1 LRQSALHDK
10 SVKFIVARPVQHISN
25 DLIDK
30 SKSNDKSNLD
40 DCTGLN
46 RNLIDLNNLNSNQEC
61 FFILTNEIM
70 DKNVDL
76 KQRLKFEMDKR
87 KSFKT
92 QNTTNENV
100 RDIKLE
106 IKDDLVEAKEEEEE
120 EILESSCYLI
130 ELIKQTEK
138 TALKLDSNANINE
151 MIIQNLKINYSIQ
164 ISIETIESIN
174 YLIVIDDILMNSNEF
189 YEQFDQIIQIEKYK
203 CDNTLFTLDRVI
215 LDQLFQAGKLKLKLK
230 KNFHLKQTKLS
241 EKWKNI
247 LKKSQDNNNDY
258 EMVISQIDKKAS
270 KGLGISL
277 EGTVDIDAYGNE
289 TCCHHYIRSIM
300 SNGTVDQSIQM
311 KFQPMDELLQIDS
324 FKLYAINYLDL
335 LNILKNLNN
344 KLLTFVCARKIKT
357 NVIIQLPTPATALP
371 PPLPS
376 PPPKQLDLPKE
387 PSLEPPPPLPPPS
400 TINNSKS
407 KEKIAFPNLIRSRSL
422 ELSNLAMWS
431 KHIHYINL
439 IKGPNGLGFSL
450 IDYQQDPIIKPFSKS
465 IIVIRAL
472 VANGVSQLDGRLMPG
487 QRLISINDFDLN
499 ADTKNDL
506 LKLTVNYL
514 KSLPVGESVRLGIQK
529 PLPFPIINADTNSNK
544 KSTKSTLNLTTTS
557 LIKTTEPIVRKKI
570 KTITTSHYNLES
582 TLSTSEKQIITTS
595 SSSDS
600 NSNNSIDDSESSTL
614 DSFNKTKKN
623 NYCLAAISA
632 PSLLTS
638 NSQVNLMF
646 FFMFFF

>member
-10 SVKFIVARPVQHISN
+10 SVQFIVARPVQHISV

-61 FFILTNEIM
+61 FFIPTNEIM

-76 KQRLKFEMDKR
+76 KQRLRFEMDKR

-100 RDIKLE
+100 QDNKLE
-106 IKDDLVEAKEEEEE
+106 IKHDLGEAKEEEEE
-120 EILESSCYLI
+120 ILDSSCYLI
-130 ELIKQTEK
+130 ELIKKTEK
-138 TALKLDSNANINE
+138 TTSDSNANINE

-174 YLIVIDDILMNSNEF
+174 YLIVIDDILISSNEF

-215 LDQLFQAGKLKLKLK
+215 LDQLFQTDKLKLKLK

-247 LKKSQDNNNDY
+247 LKKSDNNNDC
-258 EMVISQIDKKAS
+258 EIVISQIDKKAS

-335 LNILKNLNN
+335 LNILKNLSN
-344 KLLTFVCARKIKT
+344 KLLTFVCARKIKA

-371 PPLPS
+371 PPS
-376 PPPKQLDLPKE
+376 PPPQKPLDLPKE
-387 PSLEPPPPLPPPS
+387 PSLEPPPPPPS

-472 VANGVSQLDGRLMPG
+472 VANGVSQLDGRLVPG

-544 KSTKSTLNLTTTS
+544 KSTKSTLNLTT
-557 LIKTTEPIVRKKI
+557 EPIARKKI

-582 TLSTSEKQIITTS
+582 TLSTSEKQIISSTS
-595 SSSDS
+595 STDS

-614 DSFNKTKKN
+614 DSLNKTKKN

-638 NSQVNLMF
+638 NSQVNLIFFLCF
-646 FFMFFF
+646 FFFLSI